1 MPTATFRD
9 KLGRTESIPVQ
20 AGQPIVDVLRA
31 AGIPRNG
38 VLTRV
43 NGVTVAEE
51 VASVGAEDHIDFVQV
66 RHYDLSTA
74 RDPVRRTYG
83 APDPVYVKSVLFD
96 RGGELE
102 VRSEQLD
109 PAGFTRYVEE
119 TFVQS
124 VVSRNLLAD
133 GDNVLI
139 GLSGGRDSASFLKLL
154 EQTSDRLPSFDMTAV
169 TITGLPDW
177 EEPGTYRAAVAAC
190 EPLGIDHLV
199 VTAADIEETFRLER
213 PFVEAM
219 NGIVAGDKAAST
231 MVIAHYVLR
240 RMLEQTADSIGA
252 NKIAWGF
259 NADDLVTSMV
269 IWMSSGF
276 RMGGIPTREIGSH
289 RFVFPLYRI
298 TKKELT
304 LYLELLSPVL
314 SGQGTPG
321 RFTTGPGER
330 SLAYAVTDHLYDLW
344 PGIDY
349 YLFNAFE
356 NMQRYMFPM
365 LEAECSICGGTY
377 LLQEGVDNPVEL
389 CDVCAILSS
398 AGFSHAR

>member
-38 VLTRV
+38 VLTRL

-51 VASVGAEDHIDFVQV
+51 VASVGAEDHVEFVQV
-66 RHYDLSTA
+66 RHYDLGTT

-96 RGGELE
+96 REGEVE
-102 VRSEQLD
+102 IRAEQLD
-109 PAGFTRYVEE
+109 VAGFTRYVEE

-124 VVSRNLLAD
+124 VVGRELLVD
-133 GDNVLI
+133 GDTVLI

-154 EQTSDRLPSFDMTAV
+154 ERTGDRLPSFDMTAV

-199 VTAADIEETFRLER
+199 ITAADIEETFQLDT

-219 NGIVAGDKAAST
+219 NGIVAGNKASST
-231 MVIAHYVLR
+231 MVIAHQVLR
-240 RMLEQTADSIGA
+240 RMLERTAESIGA

-259 NADDLVTSMV
+259 NADDLVASLV
-269 IWMSSGF
+269 VWMSSGF
-276 RMGGIPTREIGSH
+276 RMGGIPTRDIGSH

-304 LYLELLSPVL
+304 LYLELLSPIL

-330 SLAYAVTDHLYDLW
+330 SLAYAVADHLYDLW

-356 NMQRYMFPM
+356 NMQRYMFP
-365 LEAECSICGGTY
+365 LLVSECSICGGTY
-377 LLQEGVDNPVEL
+377 LLQEEVDNPAEL
-389 CDVCAILSS
+389 CDVCVILSS
-398 AGFSHAR
+398 AGFSHSL

>member
-20 AGQPIVDVLRA
+20 AGQPIVEVLRA

-51 VASVGAEDHIDFVQV
+51 VASVGAEDHVEFIQV
-66 RHYDLSTA
+66 RHYDLGTT

-96 RGGELE
+96 REGDVE
-102 VRSEQLD
+102 VRAEQLD
-109 PAGFTRYVEE
+109 AAGFIRYVEE

-124 VVSRNLLAD
+124 VVDRGLLVD
-133 GDNVLI
+133 GDDVLI

-154 EQTSDRLPSFDMTAV
+154 ERTSDRLPSFDMTAV

-190 EPLGIDHLV
+190 EPLGIDHIV
-199 VTAADIEETFRLER
+199 VTAADIEETFRLET

-219 NGIVAGDKAAST
+219 NGIVAGAKASST
-231 MVIAHYVLR
+231 MVIAHQVLR
-240 RMLEQTADSIGA
+240 RMLERTAESVGA

-259 NADDLVTSMV
+259 NADDLVASLV
-269 IWMSSGF
+269 VWMSSGF
-276 RMGGIPTREIGSH
+276 RMGGIPTRDIGSH

-349 YLFNAFE
+349 YLFSAFE
-356 NMQRYMFPM
+356 NMQRYMFP
-365 LEAECSICGGTY
+365 LLVSECSICGGTY
-377 LLQEGVDNPVEL
+377 LLQEEVDNPAEM

>member
-51 VASVGAEDHIDFVQV
+51 VASVGAEDHVEFVQV
-66 RHYDLSTA
+66 RHYDLGTT

-96 RGGELE
+96 REGEVE
-102 VRSEQLD
+102 IRAEQLD
-109 PAGFTRYVEE
+109 AAGFTRYVEE

-124 VVSRNLLAD
+124 VVGRELLVD

-154 EQTSDRLPSFDMTAV
+154 ERTSDRLPSFDMTAV

-177 EEPGTYRAAVAAC
+177 EEPGTYRAAIAAC

-199 VTAADIEETFRLER
+199 VTASDIEETFRLET

-219 NGIVAGDKAAST
+219 NGIVAGSKASST
-231 MVIAHYVLR
+231 MVIAHQVLR
-240 RMLEQTADSIGA
+240 RMLERTAESIGA

-259 NADDLVTSMV
+259 NADDLVASLIV
-269 IWMSSGF
+269 WMSSGF

-304 LYLELLSPVL
+304 LYLELLSRVL

-330 SLAYAVTDHLYDLW
+330 SLAYAVADHLYDLW

-356 NMQRYMFPM
+356 NMQRYMFPL
-365 LEAECSICGGTY
+365 LEAECSICEGTY
-377 LLQEGVDNPVEL
+377 LPQEGVDNPAEL